1 MVTDV
6 CCMLQ
11 TLKDF
16 SFNYC
21 LINSLG
27 IVLTLPLE
35 FPNHTNVSKIHQGS
49 CCQQQGFP
57 AERSQVLS
65 CSKIHN
71 TASTEPGSL
80 VLLLCWTHGLC
91 CSCNQCPL
99 WRMPLSTSIYDTRRL
114 HVSRPSNPVYMPF
127 LAVIC
132 PSDVSGLKRS
142 EVIETGIPLK
152 AGIFS

>member
-99 WRMPLSTSIYDTRRL
+99 WRMPLSIHLGHEQTACK
-114 HVSRPSNPVYMPF
+114 PF
-127 LAVIC
+127 LQSC
-132 PSDVSGLKRS
+132 LHPFSSSHL
-142 EVIETGIPLK
+142 PL
-152 AGIFS
+152 